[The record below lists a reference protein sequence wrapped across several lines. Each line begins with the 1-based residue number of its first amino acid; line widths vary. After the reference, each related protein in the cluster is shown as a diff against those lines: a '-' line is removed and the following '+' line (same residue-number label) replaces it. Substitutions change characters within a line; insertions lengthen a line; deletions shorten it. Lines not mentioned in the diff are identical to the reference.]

1 VPSARLAPPPLA
13 AALAA
18 AALAACP
25 GARRDPPGCD
35 LARGPC
41 AAAAGGLEV
50 RLELSPRPPRAL
62 RELELTV
69 DASRGGVPL
78 EGGAVAVEL
87 SMPGMYMGENRA
99 ALEPAGGGRHRGRAV
114 LVRCA
119 SGRRDWVAEVEV
131 RAAGGGEPVRVRFPF
146 EAAE

>member
-1 VPSARLAPPPLA
+1 VPSARPVRLPLA

-25 GARRDPPGCD
+25 GGRREPAGCD

-41 AAAAGGLEV
+41 AAAAAGVEV

-78 EGGAVAVEL
+78 EGAAVAVDL

-99 ALEPAGGGRHRGRAV
+99 ALAPAGGGRHRGKAV

-131 RAAGGGEPVRVRFPF
+131 RPAGGGEPVRVRFPF